1 MSFSAPDSKT
11 LKQSLFFSF
20 VVAASAAAGPQQEPP
35 PSPAPPRFGAGVE
48 VVSMPIFVT
57 DREGRPLSGLTAED
71 LIVEDEGLRVPIVA
85 LSEIDAST
93 PAGLEQIKMRPAA
106 RRQFLLLFDQSFSSP
121 AGLVRSRAAATDFV
135 ERQLGPYDLASVAAF
150 SILHGIE
157 VIVGFTP
164 DRAQLIQAIE
174 TLGVM
179 ARPRAGD
186 PLGLVFDFNSG
197 RSAGIDAAGGG
208 ASDQLLSFLQG
219 QQVPFSSGEGERYR
233 QLVSQMLRDLSSL
246 AEALDAVQGR
256 KQIILLSAGF
266 DQSTLFGV
274 EGEHAVADSEA
285 IARGR
290 IWEVQSENR
299 YGDSRLRRGL
309 DDMIRALARADCV
322 VHTLDVTG
330 LETQASVSRRRLGS
344 GRESLIQ
351 IAHRSGGRSFKDTND
366 LASAFGQILD
376 DTEHFYLL
384 VFEPGPRL
392 GANRFH
398 RLDVKTDKRGYSISH
413 RSGFTEL
420 PPFEDQ
426 SPLFR
431 RLAAADRIAK
441 GASGGS
447 IVLDAIAVPYKDE
460 TGLISLPLVLEID
473 ALSLLSQSESPT
485 VVLEL
490 LAYAFGPTGAVE
502 DVMAVTTELDVAQAR
517 DRGSGGL
524 QIHSTLSLPRGTSSL
539 RLMIRDRNSG
549 RTGFYNREV
558 EMPDFEKGLV
568 VYPPLLMADPDDVLV
583 LRVPARRTPHL
594 AQPFKLRSGVFVPR
608 ALPRLTNAKTDR
620 LCVMFHDAGTSA
632 DPDTV
637 YDVRSALLAPNGRAM
652 PDVRFT
658 LESAESGADGF
669 RRFVLAITPTNV
681 PAGDYTLRV
690 QVIDPESGQP
700 SRVFQAI
707 KVE

>member
-1 MSFSAPDSKT
+1 
-11 LKQSLFFSF
+11 
-20 VVAASAAAGPQQEPP
+20 
-35 PSPAPPRFGAGVE
+35 
-48 VVSMPIFVT
+48 MPIFVT
-57 DREGRPLSGLTAED
+57 DREGRPLPGLTAED

-93 PAGLEQIKMRPAA
+93 PAGLEQIRMRPAA
-106 RRQFLLLFDQSFSSP
+106 RRQFLLLFDQSFSNPS
-121 AGLVRSRAAATDFV
+121 GLVRSRAAARDFV
-135 ERQLGPYDLASVAAF
+135 ERQLGPYDLVGVATF
-150 SILHGIE
+150 SIHRGVE

-164 DRAQLIQAIE
+164 DRAQLVQAIE

-186 PLGLVFDFNSG
+186 PLGLVFDFNLG
-197 RSAGIDAAGGG
+197 RSAGIDASGES
-208 ASDQLLSFLQG
+208 ASGRLLSFLHG
-219 QQVPFSSGEGERYR
+219 QQAQIATGDGERYR
-233 QLVSQMLRDLSSL
+233 QEVSQMLRGLSSL

-256 KQIILLSAGF
+256 KQIVLLSAGF

-274 EGEHAVADSEA
+274 DGKHAAADSVA
-285 IARGR
+285 ISEGR
-290 IWEVQSENR
+290 IWEVQSETR
-299 YGDSRLRRGL
+299 YGDLRLRRGL
-309 DDMIRALARADCV
+309 DDLFQALARADCV

-330 LETQASVSRRRLGS
+330 LEANLQASRRGS

-351 IAHRSGGRSFKDTND
+351 IAHRSGGQSFKDTND

-376 DTEHFYLL
+376 DTERFYLL

-398 RLDVKTDKRGYSISH
+398 RLDVKTDKRGYTISH
-413 RSGFTEL
+413 RSGFTEQA
-420 PPFEDQ
+420 PFEDQ
-426 SPLFR
+426 SPLYR

-441 GASGGS
+441 GTTGGS
-447 IVLDAIAVPYKDE
+447 IVIDAIAVPYKDD

-473 ALSLLSQSESPT
+473 ALSLLSQSESDS
-485 VVLEL
+485 VVLEV

-517 DRGSGGL
+517 ERVTGNGGL
-524 QIHSTLSLPRGTSSL
+524 QVHSTLSLPRGTNSL
-539 RLMIRDRNSG
+539 RLMIRDRESG

-558 EMPDFEKGLV
+558 EMPGFEKGLV

-583 LRVPARRTPHL
+583 LRVPARRTPHI
-594 AQPFKLRSGVFVPR
+594 AQPFKLRSGAFVPR

-620 LCVMFHDAGTSA
+620 VCVMFHDAGTST

-652 PDVRFT
+652 PNVRIA
-658 LESAESGADGF
+658 LESAESGTDGF
-669 RRFVLAITPTNV
+669 RRFVLDITPTNV

-700 SRVFQAI
+700 TRVFQPI
-707 KVE
+707 KVQ